1 MAKDGTMRGGAR
13 PGSGPKKKALTDK
26 IANGRAEG
34 ATVLQVSAELEGAD
48 MPPVKDFMKAAQKG
62 GEDFCAE
69 EVYVETWNWL
79 KQRGCEKLVNPQL
92 IQQYAMSVAR
102 WISVEVFISQTG
114 YLARHPTTGNA
125 IASPYVSMSRD
136 YMKQVNQCWFQ
147 IYQIVKENC
156 SVEYGGGSPQDDLME
171 RLLTARKGKQ
181 T

>member
-13 PGSGPKKKALTDK
+13 PGSGPKRKSLAEKVTAGKADN
-26 IANGRAEG
+26 AV
-34 ATVLQVSAELEGAD
+34 VLQVPSELEGTD
-48 MPPVKDFMKAAQKG
+48 MPPVKDFMKQAQKG

-69 EVYVETWNWL
+69 EVYIDTWNWL
-79 KQRGCEKLVNPQL
+79 RERGCEKLVNPQL

-147 IYQIVKENC
+147 IYQIVKQNC
-156 SVEYGGGSPQDDLME
+156 SVEYGGASPQDDLME
-171 RLLTARKGKQ
+171 RLLTARKGKN
-181 T
+181 